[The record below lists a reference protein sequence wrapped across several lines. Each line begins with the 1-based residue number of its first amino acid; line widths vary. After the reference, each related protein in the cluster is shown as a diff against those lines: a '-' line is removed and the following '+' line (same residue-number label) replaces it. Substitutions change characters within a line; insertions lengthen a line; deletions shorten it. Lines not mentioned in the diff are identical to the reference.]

1 MAKDKADISLDQ
13 ISIMVIE
20 DNEYVL
26 DILIN
31 SLRNMGFKRLQKFQ
45 SGKEAVEHL

>member
-20 DNEYVL
+20 NNEYML
-26 DILIN
+26 DILVN
-31 SLRNMGFKRLQKFQ
+31 SLRNMDFKRLQKF
-45 SGKEAVEHL
+45 